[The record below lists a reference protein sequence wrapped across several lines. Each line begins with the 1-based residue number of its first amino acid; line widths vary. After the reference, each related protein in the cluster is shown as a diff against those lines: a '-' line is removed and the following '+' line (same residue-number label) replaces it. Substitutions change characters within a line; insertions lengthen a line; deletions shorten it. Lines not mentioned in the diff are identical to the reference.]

1 MTMGFV
7 VEDKAQLARLK
18 KGDRVEF
25 ELRAKP
31 DKDGKYVISKIG
43 GKP

>member
-18 KGDRVEF
+18 AGDRVEF
-25 ELRAKP
+25 EMRAKP
-31 DKDGKYVISKIG
+31 GKEGDYSITRIG
-43 GKP
+43 PRP